1 MTTWTIGNTTRSA
14 AACSQRSIAN
24 WISKCM
30 TTDIGYY
37 FNMDQLA
44 ADPWNSPEKMWAHS
58 PLKYADMAKTP
69 TLFIQS
75 DEDYR
80 CWMGDALQ
88 MFSALKYFG
97 VEARVCLFHGEN
109 HELSRSGKPKHRIR
123 RMTEMMNWF
132 DKYLK

>member
-1 MTTWTIGNTTRSA
+1 
-14 AACSQRSIAN
+14 
-24 WISKCM
+24 M

-37 FNMDQLA
+37 FNMDQIK
-44 ADPWNSPEKMWAHS
+44 ADPWNSQEKMWQHS
-58 PLKYADMAKTP
+58 PLKYANMAKTP

-80 CWMGDALQ
+80 CWMGDAIQ

-97 VEARVCLFHGEN
+97 VEARMCLFHGEN

-123 RMTEMMNWF
+123 RMTEMMGWF
-132 DKYLK
+132 EKYLK

>member
-1 MTTWTIGNTTRSA
+1 
-14 AACSQRSIAN
+14 
-24 WISKCM
+24 
-30 TTDIGYY
+30 
-37 FNMDQLA
+37 
-44 ADPWNSPEKMWAHS
+44 
-58 PLKYADMAKTP
+58 
-69 TLFIQS
+69 
-75 DEDYR
+75 
-80 CWMGDALQ
+80 MGDALQ